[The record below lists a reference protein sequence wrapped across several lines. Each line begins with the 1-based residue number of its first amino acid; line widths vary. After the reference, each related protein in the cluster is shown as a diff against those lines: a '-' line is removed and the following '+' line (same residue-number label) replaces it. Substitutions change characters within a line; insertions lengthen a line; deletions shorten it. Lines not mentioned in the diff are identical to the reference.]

1 MFFVSP
7 GTTFYVYKSR
17 EEREIE
23 KGRHEEE
30 TEKHILRPFDS
41 HEEKQMFLMLYFP
54 LLQWLRCGG
63 IIPGCSQGS
72 SWGV

>member
-1 MFFVSP
+1 MFFASP

-23 KGRHEEE
+23 KGGHEEE
-30 TEKHILRPFDS
+30 MEKHTPRPFDS
-41 HEEKQMFLMLYFP
+41 CEEKQMLLMLYFP

-63 IIPGCSQGS
+63 IIPGGSWGS